1 MNNIVK
7 PFLMKFLVKKEIC
20 ESRRRQKCATK
31 KVYLILKKKKK
42 KGYLVRDCY
51 GVPQHSFIIAVR
63 TA

>member
-1 MNNIVK
+1 MNSIVR

-20 ESRRRQKCATK
+20 KSHSRQKCATK
-31 KVYLILKKKKK
+31 KGYLILQKKKK

-51 GVPQHSFIIAVR
+51 GVPWHSFIIAVR

>member
-31 KVYLILKKKKK
+31 KGLLILKKKKK
-42 KGYLVRDCY
+42 NGILRACLD
-51 GVPQHSFIIAVR
+51 
-63 TA
+63 

>member
-31 KVYLILKKKKK
+31 KGLLILKKKKK
-42 KGYLVRDCY
+42 MGYLEHVWIKFFNN
-51 GVPQHSFIIAVR
+51 SIICFHNS
-63 TA
+63 